1 MSNIS
6 KKAVIYTRSARH
18 DANAD
23 AKMERQID
31 ELIKAATA
39 DGYTDITVME
49 TRTPSGKPQYDQLIK
64 EIEAGNYGAI
74 YVYDLTRIARDASK
88 ARRLLN
94 TVDKTG
100 TELRI
105 ATLPGLSEAT
115 EPARSIMLDML
126 LMLSERDVL
135 DGSKRT
141 RQGIAAK
148 RGGYRVEKAGA

>member
-1 MSNIS
+1 MSKATN
-6 KKAVIYTRSARH
+6 KAVIYYKLSSNTEASVAFQRQ
-18 DANAD
+18 AD
-23 AKMERQID
+23 VLK
-31 ELIKAATA
+31 ELATA
-39 DGYTDITVME
+39 DGYTDITVLE
-49 TRTPSGKPQYDQLIK
+49 TTARRPQYDQLIK
-64 EIEAGNYGAI
+64 AIETGVYGAV

-88 ARRLLN
+88 VREFLDTA
-94 TVDKTG
+94 DKTG

-126 LMLSERDVL
+126 LMLTERDVL

-148 RGGYRVEKAGA
+148 RGAYRVEKASV